1 MGTWEYRL
9 SPDPKSTIF
18 VLMLE
23 TPMYACIRFRWS
35 TCISMLGPPN
45 RAKTASPSRT
55 KNIES
60 EHVSKSVLI
69 IDASGVAKRKDG
81 LVVGVWPML
90 GFPVRGHETRHTLYA
105 AAMGFFPSGCGSI
118 THVSSAIFRVDYS
131 ADRWG
136 LL

>member
-9 SPDPKSTIF
+9 PPDPKSTIF
-18 VLMLE
+18 VLILA
-23 TPMYACIRFRWS
+23 TPMYTYVCIRSPWS
-35 TCISMLGPPN
+35 TCLSMLGPPN

-105 AAMGFFPSGCGSI
+105 AAMVFFS
-118 THVSSAIFRVDYS
+118 F
-131 ADRWG
+131 G
-136 LL
+136 LW